1 MADDNIIDDT
11 TDAPRLIRG
20 KDVVRKKGAGLKKD
34 LHSAFDEYYFKKIAG
49 EDIDMCMG
57 GAIYD
62 GLSIEKLRKE
72 LEGVVTGICLS
83 IQEPIGLRY
92 FNIVDEE
99 NQDWVECKELKKIK
113 DMINNVKNLDKS
125 GKSDKYNNMG
135 RPECRIKGCC
145 QVLVFKGKR
154 YILFN
159 KDYRGSDHIQVA
171 KELLLENY
179 LFEEEFYIVDQV
191 KEQQYSIKLI
201 HSDYPLTN
209 AQEDVQSQYRKR
221 KLLSD
226 SQEDI
231 DRYLKDNNAV
241 EVYEVN
247 YVAKKIK

>member
-1 MADDNIIDDT
+1 MSDDNIKDGT
-11 TDAPRLIRG
+11 TKAPRLIRG
-20 KDVVRKKGAGLKKD
+20 KDVVRKKGAGLKKY

-49 EDIDMCMG
+49 EDIYMSMG

-62 GLSIEKLRKE
+62 NLPLEE
-72 LEGVVTGICLS
+72 LKKKFEGVVNGICLS
-83 IQEPIGLRY
+83 APKPVGLRY

-99 NQDWVECKELKKIK
+99 NQDWVECKELENIKK
-113 DMINNVKNLDKS
+113 MINNVKNLDKL

-145 QVLVFKGKR
+145 QVIVFEGKR

-159 KDYRGSDHIQVA
+159 EGYRGSDHIQVA
-171 KELLLENY
+171 KKLLLENY
-179 LFEEEFYIVDQV
+179 LFGEKFYIVDQV
-191 KEQQYSIKLI
+191 KEQQYSIELI
-201 HSDYPLTN
+201 HSDYPLTD
-209 AQEDVQSQYRKR
+209 AQEDVQSQCLKR
-221 KLLSD
+221 KLAGD